1 MSIVEQTEFIRL
13 CDDDGVCHCDWRLTI
28 SNCPEGKALRIM
40 YIVEAIG
47 SCVFALLD
55 FRSGIPRPK
64 PIESMA
70 CMGVAFH
77 VVRLIQAC
85 IIITDAAPN
94 NIAFRSW
101 IFEFGWQCVFGA
113 ITCYLFGIAHTLST
127 SSKVIYDNWIH
138 SPYIIDGAFFVVTGF
153 PFISNNIC
161 AILGGIYIDQ
171 KKFELANTFT
181 SALYHFWTFYTC
193 FLGILLLYAGL
204 RLLRL
209 LRRHFI
215 NKPGVTDD
223 DLKKFSLGALKV
235 KIIVV
240 TAFSCIMIFAVI
252 VILYASYRYEIILY
266 KPYNVG
272 IGIVVTFNGIVGTG
286 FVLFGIILNP
296 KVATLTGLVTSSS
309 GGNDNTTD
317 TSVLRGSRMSKWLS
331 SKAGASTI
339 ATPNT
344 TVGVESSPKLP
355 IRLPAAALDKKLI
368 ADVESGRTPESSRH
382 HYQQSIELVG
392 QTQSCIEEE
401 RLQYNAMISSI
412 RAPQRTIIPY
422 NTE

>member
-1 MSIVEQTEFIRL
+1 MSYFFYKLMNLVEQPEYARL

-28 SNCPEGKALRIM
+28 SNCSEEKALRIM
-40 YIVEAIG
+40 YIVEAIASG
-47 SCVFALLD
+47 VFALL
-55 FRSGIPRPK
+55 G
-64 PIESMA
+64 MA

-77 VVRLIQAC
+77 VVRVIQAC

-101 IFEFGWQCVFGA
+101 IFELGWQCVFGA
-113 ITCYLFGIAHTLST
+113 ITCYLFGIAHTIST
-127 SSKVIYDNWIH
+127 SSKVIYDDWIR
-138 SPYIIDGAFFVVTGF
+138 SPYIIDGAFFAAIGF

-161 AILGGIYIDQ
+161 AILGGVYIDQ
-171 KKFELANTFT
+171 KKFELADTFT
-181 SALYHFWTFYTC
+181 STLYHFWTFYTC
-193 FLGILLLYAGL
+193 SLGILLLYAGF

-215 NKPGVTDD
+215 NKSGVTDD
-223 DLKKFSLGALKV
+223 DIKKFSLGALKV

-240 TAFSCIMIFAVI
+240 AAFSCIIIFAVI

-266 KPYNVG
+266 KPYNIG

-309 GGNDNTTD
+309 GGNDSTTD

-331 SKAGASTI
+331 SKTESSTI
-339 ATPNT
+339 RTPNT
-344 TVGVESSPKLP
+344 TVGVWSSPESP
-355 IRLPAAALDKKLI
+355 IRLPSTTLDKKLI
-368 ADVESGRTPESSRH
+368 VDVESGRRTAESSRH
-382 HYQQSIELVG
+382 DHQQSIELVG

-401 RLQYNAMISSI
+401 QLQYNAMISSI
-412 RAPQRTIIPY
+412 RAPQRTAIPY